1 MARLRDVGATVVTPS
16 DGARRAGIVTVRV
29 KNPERASANLAR
41 SGIVCALREGA
52 IRLSPHLYSTSEDV
66 GRAMEVL
73 VREV

>member
-1 MARLRDVGATVVTPS
+1 
-16 DGARRAGIVTVRV
+16 V
-29 KNPERASANLAR
+29 KNPERASAKLAR

-66 GRAMEVL
+66 GRAVDVL